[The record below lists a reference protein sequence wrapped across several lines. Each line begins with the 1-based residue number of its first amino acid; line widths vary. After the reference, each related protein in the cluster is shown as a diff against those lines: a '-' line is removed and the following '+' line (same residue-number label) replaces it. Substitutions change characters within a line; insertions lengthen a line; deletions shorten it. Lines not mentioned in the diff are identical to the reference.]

1 MMLEKQ
7 RNYLIDLVSTYFDQ
21 VGETLTAP
29 ITKEDVLTAGKITL
43 YTGVLVS
50 LTVLKYIKI

>member
-7 RNYLIDLVSTYFDQ
+7 RKYLNDLVSKHFGQ
-21 VGETLTAP
+21 VGETLTTP

-43 YTGVLVS
+43 YTGILFG